1 MFGVRWRS
9 YPFYKL
15 TSKFN
20 IMRIILLLS
29 LGLCLV
35 FSCNSFEEIEVPEYD
50 AEFAVPII
58 ENASIRFPDLWQNDD
73 PNQSLVIES
82 DGRIVYK
89 YKSPK
94 AVVET
99 LDLLPTLTVLLMET
113 VPENSNKV
121 PISSSIPIDLII
133 REAQIIGGVFLL
145 TFETD
150 APPSANTNITFSIP
164 EITKDG
170 VPLEIETNT
179 LTNSTPL
186 IDLTGYV
193 ISPTDNQLTIN
204 YEAVNQAGVPQE
216 LYNIT
221 MSSTP
226 QVQVLKG
233 FLGQQIQTIPP
244 DIIPIDLYDDR
255 FLNGTLRFAEPR
267 ISAIIENAFG
277 VPVRSQIDLLNAHR
291 TDGEIVPIEFDAI
304 DQIDIGFPSIM
315 EIGSTKFTELYLDHT
330 NSNIADVFNGG
341 VTAIEYGLSAII
353 NPENDSTLTSFLT
366 DTSFFTVEVLVEIP
380 MVISSNNFIANETY
394 DFAFNDI
401 GDIEKGEFKLI
412 VENELPL
419 EAGLQLYF
427 IDAGGM
433 TIDSLFQE
441 VSTLIQGA
449 PVDTEGNADGF
460 SETITF
466 IPVSAAQIQRIQQA
480 QQLQVKANF
489 KTSGSLKQPVT
500 ILADQE
506 IRFRMGLRFKV

>member
-1 MFGVRWRS
+1 
-9 YPFYKL
+9 
-15 TSKFN
+15 
-20 IMRIILLLS
+20 MRFIFVLS
-29 LGLCLV
+29 VGLCFLLG
-35 FSCNSFEEIEVPEYD
+35 CNSYEDIEFPEYE

-58 ENASIRFPDLWQNDD
+58 EQASIRFPDLWQNDD
-73 PNQSLVIES
+73 PNQSLVIEP

-113 VPENSNKV
+113 VPENSNRV

-133 REAQIIGGVFLL
+133 EEAQIIGGAFLL
-145 TFETD
+145 TFEID
-150 APPSANTNITFSIP
+150 APPSESTTVTFTIP

-170 VPLEIETNT
+170 VPLEIQTNT
-179 LTNSTPL
+179 LTTTTPL
-186 IDLTGYV
+186 VDLTGY
-193 ISPTDNQLTIN
+193 IIRPIDNQLTIN
-204 YEAVNQAGVPQE
+204 YEALNQTGVPQE
-216 LYNIT
+216 LRNIT

-233 FLGQQIQTIPP
+233 FVGKQIQTIPP

-255 FLNGTLRFAEPR
+255 FLNGTLIFAEPR
-267 ISAIIENAFG
+267 ISALIENAFG
-277 VPVRSQIDLLNAHR
+277 VPVRSQVDLLNAYR
-291 TDGEIVPIEFDAI
+291 TDGEVIPIQFDAI
-304 DQIDIGFPSIM
+304 DQIDIDFPSVM
-315 EIGSTKFTELYLDHT
+315 EIGETRFTELYLDHT
-330 NSNIADVFNGG
+330 NSNISEVFNGG

-380 MVISSNNFIANETY
+380 MVVSSNNFIANETY

-401 GDIEKGEFKLI
+401 GDIQEGEVKLV

-427 IDAGGM
+427 LNENDLVV
-433 TIDSLFQE
+433 DSLFQDIP
-441 VSTLIQGA
+441 TLIKGA
-449 PVDTEGNADGF
+449 PIDEMGNANGMA
-460 SETITF
+460 ETITY
-466 IPVSAAQIQRIQQA
+466 IPVTASQVQRIQQA
-480 QQLQVKANF
+480 QQLQVKAFF
-489 KTSGSLKQPVT
+489 KTSGSLKEPVQL
-500 ILADQE
+500 LATQE